1 MNKKI
6 STPLG
11 ILILALVF
19 LLASYIIFYMKA
31 SYIDDGGK
39 DMSFQPQSV
48 MPPAATGDID
58 GVVDAIL
65 QESLVD
71 EEAFDAEVLD
81 VGLIGLDGQ
90 EISDFGQSFN
100 ETAF

>member
-1 MNKKI
+1 
-6 STPLG
+6 
-11 ILILALVF
+11 
-19 LLASYIIFYMKA
+19 MKA
-31 SYIDDGGK
+31 LYLGDSDTGV
-39 DMSFQPQSV
+39 FVQEQSTT
-48 MPPAATGDID
+48 PPAATGDID

>member
-31 SYIDDGGK
+31 SYLGDGGA
-39 DMSFQPQSV
+39 DMSFQKQSV
-48 MPPAATGDID
+48 TPPAATGDID
-58 GVVDAIL
+58 GAVDAIL

-71 EEAFDAEVLD
+71 EEAFDMEVLD
-81 VGLIGLDGQ
+81 AGLIGLDSQ
-90 EISDFGQSFN
+90 EISDFDQSFN
-100 ETAF
+100 ETTF

>member
-1 MNKKI
+1 
-6 STPLG
+6 
-11 ILILALVF
+11 
-19 LLASYIIFYMKA
+19 
-31 SYIDDGGK
+31 
-39 DMSFQPQSV
+39 
-48 MPPAATGDID
+48 
-58 GVVDAIL
+58 L